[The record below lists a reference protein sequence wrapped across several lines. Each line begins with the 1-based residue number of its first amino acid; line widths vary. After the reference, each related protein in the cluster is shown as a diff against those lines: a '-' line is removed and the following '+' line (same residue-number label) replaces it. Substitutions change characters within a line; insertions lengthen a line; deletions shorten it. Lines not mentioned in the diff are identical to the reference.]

1 VAEPGGG
8 VSPGQPVSP
17 DLGPRPLLY
26 LALLACVLAALM
38 NPSLTANLSKVPGDS
53 ADRLFQ
59 SWQVAWNG
67 HALLSQPLD
76 FFDSNAFWPLDNS
89 VAFSDALLGFTPAGV
104 IGAGPKAAVV
114 RYNLL
119 FLFTYASAFFA
130 AALLARELGAGWPA
144 AAVAGAAF
152 AFAPWRLAHHN
163 HLHVLASAAIPLC
176 LFLLFRGYRRARAG
190 LVFAGFLAATWQVSL
205 GFTLGLQLVYLLGLL
220 GAGWA
225 IFWWRKRPVLP
236 RPLVKATVLGAALLI
251 VWSGLQAVPYFKVL
265 ADHPEAGR
273 GPETVAFYSPPLR
286 SFAIASPENLLWGEA
301 TQAGRETLAWAPEMA
316 LFPGLAVLLLGVVG
330 LAAPGL
336 PVRWRVGLGLA
347 VVGTAVLAM
356 GYSFLGG
363 RFTYRWLYE
372 LAPGW
377 QSIRTPGRL
386 FTLTSLALA
395 ILAGMGAQALAGMG
409 AGHGA
414 RRAVVVALPAFLLVA
429 VLAEGAGRP
438 AGNLVTPVTRQL
450 PQEGPQIDL
459 PSSDFDDVLYMFWSI
474 DGFPEIVN
482 GYSGFTPTLQQSLR
496 QELAAFPDLAS
507 VERLQGIGVR
517 KVVLH
522 TDRTAGTQWAD
533 AVDKPLAG
541 LPVRR
546 VEDGRMV
553 IFELE
558 PGNEQER
565 AP

>member
-1 VAEPGGG
+1 MLDRPA
-8 VSPGQPVSP
+8 SP
-17 DLGPRPLLY
+17 DIGRRALLY
-26 LALLACVLAALM
+26 LAILACVLAAGM

-104 IGAGPKAAVV
+104 IGAGPEAAVV

-130 AALLARELGAGWPA
+130 AALLAREVGAGWPA

-176 LFLLFRGYRRARAG
+176 LFLLLRGYRRSRPQ

-220 GAGWA
+220 GVGWG
-225 IFWWRKRPVLP
+225 IFWLRARPKVSLPVLG
-236 RPLVKATVLGAALLI
+236 ATVLGAVFLMA
-251 VWSGLQAVPYFKVL
+251 WSGLQAVPYFKVL
-265 ADHPEAGR
+265 DDHPEAER
-273 GPETVAFYSPPLR
+273 GPEAVTFYSPPLR
-286 SFAIASPENLLWGEA
+286 SFAVASPENLVWGEA
-301 TQAGRETLAWAPEMA
+301 TEARRETLAWSPEMA
-316 LFPGLAVLLLGVVG
+316 LLPGLVIVLLGLAG

-336 PVRWRVGLGLA
+336 PGRWKVALGIA
-347 VVGTAVLAM
+347 AVGTAILAM

-395 ILAGMGAQALAGMG
+395 VLAGLGAQALVRLATGERG
-409 AGHGA
+409 EGA
-414 RRAVVVALPAFLLVA
+414 RRAIGLALPVLLLVA

-438 AGNLVTPVTRQL
+438 AGNLVTPVARRL

-482 GYSGFTPTLQQSLR
+482 GYSGFTPTLQQGLR

-507 VERLQGIGVR
+507 VERLQSIGVR

-522 TDRTAGTQWAD
+522 TDRTAGTPWAG
-533 AVDKPLAG
+533 AEGRPLEE

-546 VEDGRMV
+546 TRDGRMV

-558 PGNEQER
+558 PGAAEER
-565 AP
+565 TP